1 MTTALKIV
9 HIFPGQARPSLF
21 HDCQVLRSREQS
33 RRSHKSAR
41 ACSTCKLSEAW
52 NRLRGFLDCLQDTAG
67 GGRRSLC
74 EMLIGDQCD
83 CSGGSY
89 VRPSTGGVQ
98 MKCIFKASSVF
109 ARGYGIRATGSVDSS
124 GETTLDA
131 NVLPGEDFEQA
142 HRMHNQALRLR
153 ETVRQNQRTMRNM
166 QRDLARGRQGS
177 LSELRPQKAGFAAEL
192 LGLPPPPGALKP

>member
-1 MTTALKIV
+1 
-9 HIFPGQARPSLF
+9 
-21 HDCQVLRSREQS
+21 
-33 RRSHKSAR
+33 
-41 ACSTCKLSEAW
+41 
-52 NRLRGFLDCLQDTAG
+52 
-67 GGRRSLC
+67 
-74 EMLIGDQCD
+74 
-83 CSGGSY
+83 
-89 VRPSTGGVQ
+89 

-192 LGLPPPPGALKP
+192 LGLPPPPRRAEALSPSRRSRGCLDSSLGFTEGALQRVRITELGSLQDLVRVHSASPWMA